1 MQKLLSRIESANGR
15 YKLFKHRDKILIA
28 LSGGPDSV
36 ALFHL
41 LNLLAPGYN
50 LSLSAA
56 HVDHGLRCESADD
69 RKFCRALCGAHGI
82 RFHSRR
88 INIKAIAKRK
98 KIGVEQAG
106 RQYRY
111 DYFQA
116 LSEKFGYTKIATG
129 HTADDSAETF
139 LLHLVRGAHLGGLSG
154 IPPRRDNI
162 IRPLIEIYKSD
173 LLGFLND
180 FNLSYR
186 LDRTNLGD
194 DYNRNIIRNKV
205 VPYLQRINS
214 QALRN
219 ISRSCQNLRT
229 NLMVIEDKVEDLYK
243 RCLIDESK
251 SQITLD
257 LRKIPEYYKS
267 LESWILLRAYF
278 RLTGESR
285 CPDSNKIIQ
294 AVNLKRRGSVALL
307 DVGIIASR
315 HSGRLILCQ
324 PQTRIKRIKLMKG
337 ETVRLGKTD
346 LMIKTEFVKNVNL
359 NVIKNNDDESIA
371 YIDDANLD
379 NLAVRSIKEGDKFRP
394 LGMKG
399 TKKVADYLSEKG
411 TPRVMKSSIPIVTSG
426 DDIVWLAG
434 YGIDD
439 KYKVTE
445 KTKCVLKFQLMLNK

>member
-1 MQKLLSRIESANGR
+1 MQKLIARIKSADRR
-15 YKLFKHRDKILIA
+15 YRLFKQNDRILIA

-41 LNLLAPGYN
+41 LNLLAPLYN
-50 LSLSAA
+50 LSLAVA
-56 HVDHGLRCESADD
+56 HVDHGLRQESADD
-69 RKFCRALCGAHGI
+69 RKFCRALCRAHGLK
-82 RFHSRR
+82 FHSRR
-88 INIKAIAKRK
+88 FNIKAIARQK

-106 RQYRY
+106 RQCRY

-162 IRPLIEIYKSD
+162 IRPLIEINKND
-173 LLGFLND
+173 LLEFLN
-180 FNLSYR
+180 NYGLSYR

-205 VPYLQRINS
+205 VPYLQRINN

-219 ISRSCQNLRT
+219 ISRACQNFSTSLAI
-229 NLMVIEDKVEDLYK
+229 IEDKVEDLYK
-243 RCLIDESK
+243 RCLIDESNN
-251 SQITLD
+251 QITLD
-257 LRKIPEYYKS
+257 LRRIPEYYKS

-285 CPDSNKIIQ
+285 RPDSNKIIQ

-307 DVGIIASR
+307 DAGIIACN
-315 HSGRLILCQ
+315 HSGRLILCR

-337 ETVRLGKTD
+337 ETVRLGNTN
-346 LMIKTEFVKNVNL
+346 LMIKTELVKKVNMD
-359 NVIKNNDDESIA
+359 VITSNDNESIA
-371 YIDDANLD
+371 YLDDASLD
-379 NLAVRSIKEGDKFRP
+379 NLAVRSIKEGDRFRP
-394 LGMKG
+394 LGLKG
-399 TKKVADYLSEKG
+399 TKKVADYLNEKG
-411 TPRVMKSSIPIVTSG
+411 APRILKPSIPVVTSG
-426 DDIVWLAG
+426 NDIVWLAG

-439 KYKVTE
+439 RYKVTE
-445 KTKCVLKFQLMLNK
+445 KTKRVLKFKLLLDI